1 MIYES
6 VVAKF
11 QKKKTVERCDFLLQL
26 IEIGDYRTS
35 MRFIFIIL
43 VMQSIFYYNV
53 YENFPFN
60 LIIFYI

>member
-11 QKKKTVERCDFLLQL
+11 QKKKTVERCDFLLEL
-26 IEIGDYRTS
+26 IEIGDYRIS
-35 MRFIFIIL
+35 MRFIFIFL

-53 YENFPFN
+53 YENFS
-60 LIIFYI
+60 LI